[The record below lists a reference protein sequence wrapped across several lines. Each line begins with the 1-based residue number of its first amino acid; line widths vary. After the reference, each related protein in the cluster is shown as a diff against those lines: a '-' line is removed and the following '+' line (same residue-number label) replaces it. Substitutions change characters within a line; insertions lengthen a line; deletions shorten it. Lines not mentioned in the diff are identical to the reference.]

1 MAERRKDSKG
11 RVLKENETQRPD
23 GTYSYRWRTADG
35 KRHAV
40 YGRTLEE
47 LREKELAVI
56 KDKSDGI
63 RTDAKSARRRHTE
76 KRPYRNRNA
85 FHFWSSDA
93 F

>member
-40 YGRTLEE
+40 YGKTLDQP
-47 LREKELAVI
+47 REKELLVL

-63 RTDAKSARRRHTE
+63 RTDSKSV
-76 KRPYRNRNA
+76 KL
-85 FHFWSSDA
+85 FVDSVV
-93 F
+93 

>member
-40 YGRTLEE
+40 YSRTLDG
-47 LREKELAVI
+47 LREKELAVW

-63 RTDAKSARRRHTE
+63 RSNAKT
-76 KRPYRNRNA
+76 
-85 FHFWSSDA
+85 HFRTISICMSNLLEMILVSLRLEH
-93 F
+93 